1 MPDRNTILFEPEKID
16 TLFGLPVSP
25 YLRSDGELVFVF
37 YDDLKFTDTLIG
49 DVVIPNGFHSDGC
62 SIPRMFWTIIGH
74 PLAIDY
80 MREAFLHDWLYYT
93 QPCAR
98 KIADKILYDEM
109 KKSGR
114 VGWFRRSLIYRGI
127 RIGGWAAWNKHAK
140 RIKAEQE
147 AKAEAPTV
155 ESEPTD

>member
-1 MPDRNTILFEPEKID
+1 MPDRNTVLFEPEKID

-25 YLRSDGELVFVF
+25 YLRSDGELVFIF
-37 YDDLKFTDTLIG
+37 YDDLPFTNTLIG
-49 DVVIPNGFHSDGC
+49 DVTIPKGFHSDGC
-62 SIPRMFWTIIGH
+62 SMPRVLWTVIGH
-74 PLAIDY
+74 PLDIDY
-80 MREAFLHDWLYYT
+80 MKEAFLHDWLYYI
-93 QPCAR
+93 QICSR
-98 KIADKILYDEM
+98 KMADKVIEDEM
-109 KKSGR
+109 RKSGR
-114 VGWFRRSLIYRGI
+114 VGWFRRKTIYRGL